1 MIPASAKY
9 DLFLQN
15 SAYFIM
21 TFIKGPVCRGQTA
34 LNVINDHFWVL
45 FMDPQKDVMVQNRKI
60 YRKIAKGLKFPA
72 LIGDDFSPLV
82 DFRKSYWETVH
93 TKFNALKELGPL
105 NLKSLWRGE
114 GQNDNAAITVFR
126 HYDSATVL
134 KGLRSH
140 EPKTVWVLDYHVF
153 ESIYYNLSAGYN
165 VFGPLLHQLNSRL
178 FMEVSRV
185 AAEDLFVSFLPQER
199 RLMTRAQ
206 WNLPAPS
213 EKESL
218 VKQFVDV
225 ISEDITDKLS
235 DAYSFAGLGVKSKI
249 PYRSLS
255 PKSELLSLVKRDLL
269 TASQYSPEDRESQFE
284 GLIKQLEDLP
294 PIVIARLPESSV
306 VLFEGREEVWTL
318 IHNRGHY
325 NIGMILF
332 ENERRKPEDD
342 TLSVIAGVA
351 TSYPNMI
358 FKVGSGEEELFVNQV
373 KDLGTQM
380 DVVRLYRKF
389 AVSRRHKT
397 FWDTYNH
404 LKRVTLNPLTGE
416 RGGLDLNRY
425 IMW

>member
-1 MIPASAKY
+1 
-9 DLFLQN
+9 
-15 SAYFIM
+15 
-21 TFIKGPVCRGQTA
+21 
-34 LNVINDHFWVL
+34 
-45 FMDPQKDVMVQNRKI
+45 
-60 YRKIAKGLKFPA
+60 
-72 LIGDDFSPLV
+72 
-82 DFRKSYWETVH
+82 
-93 TKFNALKELGPL
+93 
-105 NLKSLWRGE
+105 
-114 GQNDNAAITVFR
+114 
-126 HYDSATVL
+126 
-134 KGLRSH
+134 
-140 EPKTVWVLDYHVF
+140 
-153 ESIYYNLSAGYN
+153 
-165 VFGPLLHQLNSRL
+165 
-178 FMEVSRV
+178 
-185 AAEDLFVSFLPQER
+185 
-199 RLMTRAQ
+199 
-206 WNLPAPS
+206 
-213 EKESL
+213 
-218 VKQFVDV
+218 
-225 ISEDITDKLS
+225 
-235 DAYSFAGLGVKSKI
+235 
-249 PYRSLS
+249 
-255 PKSELLSLVKRDLL
+255 LSLVKRDLL